1 MKTILV
7 ILSIFISFSQCR
19 STPKVKEPN
28 IKIQVRVIDKIDLPK
43 FSDIGCRFYSAEIE
57 LVNNTDSVLEFWQM
71 ICSWQENW
79 IFTSDSLS
87 LFSEGC
93 PKNIPKLEQI
103 QPKEKVVIKTVICN
117 KITKQSKKEAT
128 VKLGFVLIKKQE
140 VLEDMQFYNVLYTKI
155 KQQKDIIWSEPFTIG
170 M

>member
-43 FSDIGCRFYSAEIE
+43 FRDLGCKFYSAEIE
-57 LVNNTDSVLEFWQM
+57 LLNNTDSVLEFWQM

-79 IFTSDSLS
+79 IFTSNSLS
-87 LFSEGC
+87 LFNEGC
-93 PKNIPKLEQI
+93 PRNFPKLEQI
-103 QPKEKVVIKTVICN
+103 QPKEKVVIKTVICSRS
-117 KITKQSKKEAT
+117 TKQSKKET
-128 VKLGFVLIKKQE
+128 TIKLGFVLIKKQE

-155 KQQKDIIWSEPFTIG
+155 KQQKDIIWSEPFTIE

>member
-19 STPKVKEPN
+19 STPKIKEPI
-28 IKIQVRVIDKIDLPK
+28 IKIQVRGIDKIDLLK

-57 LVNNTDSVLEFWQM
+57 LVNNTDSILEFWQM

-103 QPKEKVVIKTVICN
+103 QSKEKVVIKTVICS
-117 KITKQSKKEAT
+117 KSTKQSKKET
-128 VKLGFVLIKKQE
+128 TIKLGFVLIKKQE
-140 VLEDMQFYNVLYTKI
+140 VSEDMQFYNVLNTKI